1 MPKIYKDVAP
11 LERYLKMT
19 ENGVGVDIGLVDG
32 NGGGLG
38 CLIHVHGDNKTELVR
53 YNSADN
59 TGMVLSKYGTIIPTV
74 DIREQVNPMVVR
86 KGNRV
91 IVRCLNNTDVDLS
104 FAESLAFS
112 LLNLCY
118 EMRKD
123 AQS

>member
-1 MPKIYKDVAP
+1 MPKIYKEVAP
-11 LERYLKMT
+11 VERYLKMT
-19 ENGVGVDIGLVDG
+19 EHGSGVDIGVVDG
-32 NGGGLG
+32 RGRGLG
-38 CLIHVHGDNKTELVR
+38 CLVHVHANNKVELIR

-74 DIREQVNPMVVR
+74 DIRETPSPMVTRNGDRLKV
-86 KGNRV
+86 N
-91 IVRCLNNTDVDLS
+91 CLNNANIDLG
-104 FAESLAFS
+104 FAEALAFS